1 MNDKVLKLAVIS
13 GKGGVGKSM
22 ICAAFCLLFFK
33 ENNIIAVDCDVDA
46 PNLAIW
52 LNEMS
57 EWQRTIPVNSF
68 SKVKIDYDKC
78 TNCSLCI
85 GKCRFGAIEDKQG
98 SKPEINNFLCDGC
111 GACEAVCPHIAISSI
126 SIQSGEIKTKQT
138 KYGFPLILGHLFSG
152 EAGSSQIINEVKKEA
167 DKFENELQIIDS
179 PPGIG
184 GPVLATL
191 HNVNFTV
198 IIAEPTPSGFS
209 DVIRV
214 LEVIKKYKLPWS
226 LIINKWDLN
235 IKETEKISELVGDN
249 LLGKISYDKGVMQAT
264 SAFIPIMETQLK
276 VADEIKVIY
285 NKLKERIAEQIF

>member
-1 MNDKVLKLAVIS
+1 MDKLLKLAVIS

-33 ENNIIAVDCDVDA
+33 ENNIVAVDCDVDA

-52 LNEMS
+52 LNETS
-57 EWQRTIPVNSF
+57 EWQRTIPVTSF
-68 SKVKIDYDKC
+68 SKVRIDYDKC
-78 TNCSLCI
+78 ANCTICV
-85 GKCRFGAIEDKQG
+85 KRCRFGAIEQKEG

-111 GACEAVCPHIAISSI
+111 GACETVCPQLAIYPVSV
-126 SIQSGEIKTKQT
+126 QNGEIKTKQT

-152 EAGSSQIINEVKKEA
+152 EGSSSKVINEVKQEA

-184 GPVLATL
+184 SPVLATL
-191 HNVNFTV
+191 HNVSFTV

-209 DVIRV
+209 DVVRV
-214 LEVIKKYKLPWS
+214 LEVVKKHKLPWG
-226 LIINKWDLN
+226 LIINKWDLSV
-235 IKETEKISELVGDN
+235 KETEKISELAGDN

-264 SAFIPIMETQLK
+264 STLTPVMETQLK

-285 NKLKERIAEQIF
+285 NKLKGRIAEEI

>member
-1 MNDKVLKLAVIS
+1 MTKLLKLAVIS

-22 ICAAFCLLFFK
+22 VCAAFCLLSSREK
-33 ENNIIAVDCDVDA
+33 NIVAVDCDVDA

-52 LNEMS
+52 LNETS
-57 EWQRTIPVNSF
+57 QWQRTIPVSSF

-78 TNCSLCI
+78 NNCGTCI
-85 GKCRFGAIEDKQG
+85 EKCRFGAIDKKEQ

-111 GACEAVCPHIAISSI
+111 GACESVCSQRAIFPI
-126 SIQSGEIKTKQT
+126 SVQSGEVKTKQT
-138 KYGFPLILGHLFSG
+138 KYGFPLVLGHLFSG
-152 EAGSSQIINEVKKEA
+152 EAASGKVINEVKDEA
-167 DKFENELQIIDS
+167 DKFESTLQIIDS

-191 HNVNFTV
+191 HNVNFTI

-209 DVIRV
+209 DVVRV
-214 LEVIKKYKLPWS
+214 LEVVKKHKLPWS

-235 IKETEKISELVGDN
+235 ITETEKISELAGNN
-249 LLGKISYDKGVMQAT
+249 LLGRISYDEGVMKAT
-264 SAFIPIMETQLK
+264 SELIPIMETKLK

-285 NKLKERIAEQIF
+285 NKLKERIAEEIF